1 MKTHGTSW
9 FLTAAVLAG
18 AVVFLVPSQVKA
30 DWSYEYQDDFSSDS
44 AESESYFH
52 SIFWPQGAYPPGQ
65 AYLYFRGTGSER
77 ELGFGDYHGQ
87 PAYLSYC
94 LPVDGE
100 KSLGAIEG
108 TIHIDVRLPYG
119 SNMTSSGYLG
129 YSFSPDGIY
138 WSSGQRLEPGNHDI
152 EIESVRGSCY
162 VIFFGTGI
170 LIDNLE
176 VSLYSPTATIHVPE
190 DFATIQEAIDSA
202 RPGEIVEVGPR
213 TYSGDGN
220 RNIDFR
226 GKAITVRSSDGAGS
240 TIIDCSGSAS
250 EGRRGFYFH
259 GGEGPD
265 SVLRGFTIRGAFVPG
280 SDVPS
285 DSGSWTSSPANPV
298 GGGIYCEFSSP
309 SIVDCI
315 IENCTTELGG
325 GIGVVSGSPT
335 IIDCLI
341 EDCRAGGTGQAESGG
356 RGAGIGL
363 IRGSDATILHTQ
375 INNNSGYYN
384 SFGAGIYCWRS
395 HAFFADCV
403 ISRNTAQGS
412 VQGGGAFC
420 GGPSARLELEN
431 CVISGNTAEVGGG
444 LCAGSAGDSAVERVI
459 ITNCT
464 IAHNS
469 LSGDQ
474 TATTGGGIHSFSSNI
489 TIRNSIVWYNDGA
502 AVMLVDPASSSP
514 VLYSCIEGGYDGQG
528 NIDSEPLF
536 VSPGGGDYHLQS
548 TLGSYRSWSGRW
560 VEDSGYSPCID
571 AGDPQDPVGAEPL
584 TNGKRINMG
593 AYGGTAEASKGEEG
607 LLLHVDKYIGNDNNS
622 GLSRADAFVTI
633 QAAVDAS
640 YNGDTI
646 VVWPGVYREQVD
658 LKNRAITLQSADDA
672 AVVTTPTGFAFSF
685 VTAEGS
691 NCVLRNLVITGCSG
705 PNGGAIRLEDAR
717 PVLCNLTITG
727 NRTGINCWEGANP
740 DIVNCILWNNT
751 DSDLFRCRPPRYSCV
766 QQEGAVIPGSGNIS
780 VDPLFAN
787 PGSGDYH
794 LKSTYGR
801 YSPANDEWLT
811 DPVTSRCIDAGDREM
826 DPGRE
831 KMPHGGRI
839 NMGAY
844 GGTPFASLSGQPSW
858 GEFGSVGQ

>member
-1 MKTHGTSW
+1 MKTYGTSW

-52 SIFWPQGAYPPGQ
+52 SIFWPQGAYPPRQ
-65 AYLYFRGTGSER
+65 AYLYFRDTGSDR

-87 PAYLSYC
+87 LAYLSYC
-94 LPVDGE
+94 FPIDGE
-100 KSLGAIEG
+100 RSLGAIEG

-119 SNMTSSGYLG
+119 SNIASSGYLG

-138 WSSGQRLEPGNHDI
+138 WSNGQELEPGNHDI
-152 EIESVRGSCY
+152 QVESVRGSCY
-162 VIFFGTGI
+162 VIFFGTGV
-170 LIDNLE
+170 LIDNLQ
-176 VSLYSPTATIHVPE
+176 VSLYSPAATIRVPD
-190 DFATIQEAIDSA
+190 DFATIQEAIDYA
-202 RPGEIVEVGPR
+202 RPGEIVEVGPG

-220 RNIDFR
+220 RDIDFR
-226 GKAITVRSSDGAGS
+226 GKAITVRSSDGADN
-240 TIIDCSGSAS
+240 TIINCSGSAS
-250 EGRRGFYFH
+250 ERHRGFYFH

-280 SDVPS
+280 SEVPS
-285 DSGSWTSSPANPV
+285 DSGSWISSPVNPV

-315 IENCTTELGG
+315 IENCGTELGG
-325 GIGVVSGSPT
+325 GIGMVSASPT
-335 IIDCLI
+335 IVDCVI
-341 EDCRAGGTGQAESGG
+341 EDCRAGGLGSAGSGG
-356 RGAGIGL
+356 RGAGIGM

-375 INNNSGYYN
+375 ISNNSGYYN

-403 ISRNTAQGS
+403 ISGNAAQGG

-420 GGPSARLELEN
+420 GGSSARLELEN

-444 LCAGSAGDSAVERVI
+444 LCAGSAGDSAIERVI
-459 ITNCT
+459 VANCT

-469 LSGDQ
+469 LSADQ
-474 TATTGGGIHSFSSNI
+474 PSTGGGIHSVSSNI

-502 AVMLVDPASSSP
+502 AVMLIDPASSSP
-514 VLYSCIEGGYDGQG
+514 VLYSCIEGGYPGQG

-560 VEDSGYSPCID
+560 VDDSGYSPCID

-584 TNGKRINMG
+584 TNGNRINMG
-593 AYGGTAEASKGEEG
+593 AYGGTAEASKGDEG
-607 LLLHVDKYIGNDNNS
+607 LLLHVDKYIGSDSNS
-622 GLSRADAFVTI
+622 GLSRADAFATI
-633 QAAVDAS
+633 QAAVKAS
-640 YNGDTI
+640 YPGDTI

-658 LKNRAITLQSADDA
+658 LQHKAITLESADDA
-672 AVVTTPTGFAFSF
+672 AVVTTSKGFAFSF

-691 NCVLRNLVITGCSG
+691 NCVLRNFVITGCND
-705 PNGGAIRLEDAR
+705 PDGGAIRLESSM
-717 PVLCNLTITG
+717 PVLANLTITN

-740 DIVNCILWNNT
+740 DIVNCILWNNR
-751 DSDLFRCRPPRYSCV
+751 DSDLYRCRARYSCV
-766 QQEGAVIPGSGNIS
+766 QQEGNVTPENGNIS
-780 VDPLFAN
+780 TDPMFAN
-787 PGSGDYH
+787 PSNGDYH
-794 LKSTYGR
+794 LMSRHGR
-801 YSPANDEWLT
+801 YSPDGDEWLA
-811 DPVTSRCIDAGDREM
+811 DLDTSRCIDAGDPGM

-831 KMPHGGRI
+831 PMPNGGII